1 MIKFHQLVWGLAL
14 AATAL
19 SLAACDDTTD
29 NIGGSLIDNPDKLTV
44 KADTFQLSTRTIMA
58 DSVIARNIT
67 GYLGRVKDP
76 ETGNYVTGDFM
87 AQLHPLSNYQIAA
100 ADSILSRN
108 DQGEIIA
115 DSCEILLVY
124 NDFYGDSLAQMKLSA
139 YEMGRPLEEESV
151 IYSNFN
157 PALHGYLRQGGIKQE
172 RTYTLADQT
181 RRANS
186 TNKAI
191 AIRLDDAYTDK
202 DGVSYNNYGT
212 YLMRKYYASPEAFRN
227 SYRFLHEISPGF
239 FFKVTNG
246 IGSMAYV
253 TNAQLNIYFRSQING
268 KDSVTSTSLA
278 STEEVL
284 QTTTFSNDN
293 NLLASLAAQTGCSYL
308 KSPAGLFTEVTLPVD
323 EIMRGHE
330 NGTLNTAKV
339 TFPRINNT
347 VSSDFLLS
355 APTTVLILPLDELH
369 TFFAENRIPD
379 YKTSFTAAYS
389 ATVNGYTFNN
399 ISGLV
404 NYMIKKRRAG
414 QVDANWNKAVLVP
427 ISLATTTITGSSG
440 TKITRVT
447 KCSHDMSLS
456 STRLVGGPNNAN
468 QPILLSVIH
477 STFNGR

>member
-1 MIKFHQLVWGLAL
+1 MTKFHKLVLGLVLGTA
-14 AATAL
+14 AL
-19 SLAACDDTTD
+19 SLASCDDTTD
-29 NIGGSLIDNPDKLTV
+29 NIGGSLIENPDRLTV
-44 KADTFQLSTRTIMA
+44 KADTFQVSTRTIMA
-58 DSVIARNIT
+58 DSVIARNII

-76 ETGNYVTGDFM
+76 ETSNYVTGDFM
-87 AQLHPLSNYQIAA
+87 VQLHPLSNYQLAN

-108 DQGEIIA
+108 EQGEIMA

-139 YEMGRPLEEESV
+139 YEMERPLEEGSV

-157 PALHGYLRQGGIKQE
+157 PVSHGYLREGGIKQE

-181 RRANS
+181 RNANS
-186 TNKAI
+186 LNKAI
-191 AIRLDDAYTDK
+191 SIRLDDPYTDK
-202 DGVSYNNYGT
+202 AGVSYNNYGT
-212 YLMRKYYASPEAFRN
+212 YLMRKFFESPEAFRN

-293 NLLASLAAQTGCSYL
+293 NLLASLAGQTDCSYL

-330 NGTLNTAKV
+330 SDTLNTAKV
-339 TFPRINNT
+339 TFPRINNI

-355 APTTVLILPLDELH
+355 APKTVLLIPLDELH
-369 TFFAENRIPD
+369 SFFAENRIPD

-389 ATVNGYTFNN
+389 ATENGYTFNN

-404 NYMIKKRRAG
+404 NYMIKKRQSG

-427 ISLATTTITGSSG
+427 ISLETTTISG
-440 TKITRVT
+440 GYGTTTTRVT
-447 KCSHDMSLS
+447 KCSHDMSLT

-468 QPILLSVIH
+468 QPILISVIH
-477 STFNGR
+477 SIFNGR

>member
-1 MIKFHQLVWGLAL
+1 MEKVRFPGLVD
-14 AATAL
+14 
-19 SLAACDDTTD
+19 S
-29 NIGGSLIDNPDKLTV
+29 IGGSGIK
-44 KADTFQLSTRTIMA
+44 S
-58 DSVIARNIT
+58 NIT
-67 GYLGRVKDP
+67 NP
-76 ETGNYVTGDFM
+76 IQQEPQIPST
-87 AQLHPLSNYQIAA
+87 SYQP
-100 ADSILSRN
+100 
-108 DQGEIIA
+108 
-115 DSCEILLVY
+115 
-124 NDFYGDSLAQMKLSA
+124 SA
-139 YEMGRPLEEESV
+139 YTSV
-151 IYSNFN
+151 DGMERKDGSIGTLKIPSLNINMKVWEGETNTSMAKGLGHYSSTSGWDGNIGVCGHN
-157 PALHGYLRQGGIKQE
+157 RGAKY
-172 RTYTLADQT
+172 
-181 RRANS
+181 

-330 NGTLNTAKV
+330 NDTLNTAKV